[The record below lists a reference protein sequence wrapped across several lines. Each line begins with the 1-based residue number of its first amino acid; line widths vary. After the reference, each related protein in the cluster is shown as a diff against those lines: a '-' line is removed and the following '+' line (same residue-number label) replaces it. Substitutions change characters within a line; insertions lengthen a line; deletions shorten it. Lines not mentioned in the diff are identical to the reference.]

1 LGGGPWWHPTVGL
14 HMNIVYGV
22 SGEGLGHVFEAIE
35 MIELLRREGH
45 TVKVFTFG
53 DRACC
58 HLDAFHPT
66 RIEGLSLH
74 VNSQELSLV
83 LSVVNNLRCIPFYL
97 KNWRRL
103 INELRAFEPDVFVT
117 SYEPFTTIASHW
129 LHKPLI
135 SMDNQNE
142 LLYIKK
148 PREAPLLHFKL
159 AQWLTRIF
167 TYRASYYLV
176 KSQTKIDTGKDNV
189 YFVSPYI
196 QNEIRSLS
204 PTTGEHVLV
213 YLTKPNRNLIKLLKL
228 IPERFIVY
236 CNNQTGNDTNIT
248 YRASGP
254 SYLPDLNGC
263 KAIIGTTGF
272 SLINDAIYLRKP
284 YFGVPI
290 RKQFEQVHNAYFLR
304 ESGIGEFSLN
314 VTKDQL
320 EHFLSNLTVY
330 QNRFLGFQ
338 MKSDEQKETLHKILE
353 DIEALQSS
361 SKK

>member
-1 LGGGPWWHPTVGL
+1 
-14 HMNIVYGV
+14 MNIVYGV

-35 MIELLRREGH
+35 MIEILRREGH

-53 DRACC
+53 DRACR
-58 HLDAFHPT
+58 HLAAFHPT
-66 RIEGLSLH
+66 RIAGFSLH

-83 LSVVNNLRCIPFYL
+83 LSVVRNLGCIPFYL
-97 KNWRRL
+97 KNWQRL
-103 INELRAFEPDVFVT
+103 INELRAFKPDVFVT
-117 SYEPFTTIASHW
+117 SYEPFTTIASHR

-148 PREAPLLHFKL
+148 PREAPLLDFKL

-176 KSQTKIDTGKDNV
+176 KSQVKLNPRKTNV
-189 YFVSPYI
+189 YFVSPHI

-204 PTTGEHVLV
+204 PTTGEYVMV
-213 YLTKPNRNLIKLLKL
+213 YLTKPNRKLIEILKL
-228 IPERFIVY
+228 IPEKFIVY
-236 CNNQTGNDTNIT
+236 CNNKTGDDTNIT

-254 SYLPDLNGC
+254 SYLPDLNKC

-272 SLINDAIYLRKP
+272 SLINDAIYLKKP

-304 ESGIGEFSLN
+304 ESGVGEFSLN
-314 VTKDQL
+314 VTKDEL
-320 EHFLSNLTVY
+320 EHFLSSLTIY
-330 QNRFLGFQ
+330 QERFLEHQ
-338 MKSDEQKETLHKILE
+338 ISSDEQKETLLKILD
-353 DIEALQSS
+353 DIEKVQSF

>member
-1 LGGGPWWHPTVGL
+1 
-14 HMNIVYGV
+14 MNIVYGV

-35 MIELLRREGH
+35 MLEILRREGH

-53 DRACC
+53 DRACR
-58 HLDAFHPT
+58 HLAAFHPT
-66 RIEGLSLH
+66 RIAGFCLH
-74 VNSQELSLV
+74 VNSQKLSLA
-83 LSVVNNLRCIPFYL
+83 LSVVRNLGCIPFYL
-97 KNWRRL
+97 KNWQRL
-103 INELRAFEPDVFVT
+103 INELRAFKPDVFVT
-117 SYEPFTTIASHW
+117 SYEPFTTIASHR

-148 PREAPLLHFKL
+148 PREAPLLDFKL

-176 KSQTKIDTGKDNV
+176 KSQVKLNPRKTNV
-189 YFVSPYI
+189 YFVSPHI

-204 PTTGEHVLV
+204 PTTGEYVLV

-236 CNNQTGNDTNIT
+236 CNNQTGDDTNIT

-272 SLINDAIYLRKP
+272 SLINDSIYLRKP

-304 ESGIGEFSLN
+304 ESGAGEFSLN
-314 VTKDQL
+314 VTKDEL
-320 EHFLSNLTVY
+320 EHFLSSLTIY
-330 QNRFLGFQ
+330 QERFAEHQ
-338 MKSDEQKETLHKILE
+338 ISSDEQKETLLKILD
-353 DIEALQSS
+353 DIKKVQSF